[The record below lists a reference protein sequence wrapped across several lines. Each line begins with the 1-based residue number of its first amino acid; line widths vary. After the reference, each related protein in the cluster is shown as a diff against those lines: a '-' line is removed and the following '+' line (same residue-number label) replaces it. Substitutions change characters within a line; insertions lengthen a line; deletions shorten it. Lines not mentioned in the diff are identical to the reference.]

1 MRDVETVSLER
12 QRSALRAPARLARQ
26 LQMNWPPLLALLGV
40 GVLMTLATIYHYAIY
55 LPQPNQPHR
64 LTALDDVFALGV
76 VLLLGVV
83 GLGLGRRA
91 LRLFNVQ
98 ALSQVERGVLALGL
112 GWGLLILGTLALGLA
127 HLLFTWLIIALLGV
141 ALLLFWKDVWR
152 VLALMTGREGSSFL
166 RMVVPQTWFEW
177 ALAAVMA
184 IEMALLGTQ
193 ALTLPINPR
202 GWDLYTYHWAG
213 PQLFL
218 LHHAVYV
225 VPGWANIDFPINTEM
240 LNTLALAFD
249 APIAAVLTQMVFGLL
264 TVLLICSFLY
274 RHLGRLAA
282 WLGAALCMSSPLFI
296 GYLISGFVEPA
307 VAYYGV
313 ASLVVVLL
321 WLDRARVSGTPSGER
336 LLLLAGLFA
345 GFGVGAKYQAGEVLV
360 GIGALLVG
368 VAAIRSL
375 SAWREQGTGWPVL
388 RHFLLGMLLY
398 GSGVLLALFPWLL
411 RDWLLLGNPIYPFIW
426 GGAGWNASR
435 TQVATEWLAHWGPD
449 GPLWRR
455 LLEAFYRLF
464 RDNSHMDDPPYLAL
478 NGLLALAPVLVVV
491 ELLRAWKKLPG
502 WAAGASDGAMQG
514 IAWLVVAGGAYGV
527 WVVARTTSSRYA
539 MPWVL
544 LLVVP
549 AVIVLVR
556 LFQFCLKRRVALAL
570 LQLVV
575 LVLVL
580 QLGLLASLTF
590 WADAQPLP
598 LLIGQVSLRQW
609 EEEHLEQSSGYWQ
622 MVDYVNA
629 QIPDDAKLLLVGNGF
644 GYFLQGHD
652 YVDDSAEDWVPYLM
666 TAGQTPSD
674 TVRLLREQGF
684 TYLVYQEQNLQYII
698 HAYHATVLAQYLP
711 GFHHFLDTSLI
722 HMQTFEDYT
731 LYRIPAS

>member
-1 MRDVETVSLER
+1 MMNTRMVSLER
-12 QRSALRAPARLARQ
+12 QRSELLAPARLISQ
-26 LQMNWPPLLALLGV
+26 LKMKWPPLLALLGV

-76 VLLLGVV
+76 VLLLGLV

-98 ALSQVERGVLALGL
+98 AFSQVERGVLALGL
-112 GWGLLILGTLALGLA
+112 GWGLLSLGTLALGLA
-127 HLLFTWLIIALLGV
+127 HLLFAWLIMALLGV

-152 VLALMTGREGSSFL
+152 LLALLTARERYSLL
-166 RMVVPQTWFEW
+166 RPVAPQTLFEW
-177 ALAAVMA
+177 VLVVVMA
-184 IEMALLGTQ
+184 AEMALLGTQ
-193 ALTLPINPR
+193 ALTLPMYPR

-218 LHHAVYV
+218 LHHAVYI

-249 APIAAVLTQMVFGLL
+249 APIAAVLTQMGFGLL
-264 TVLLICSFLY
+264 AVLLICGFLF

-282 WLGAALCMSSPLFI
+282 WLGAALCLGSPLFT

-307 VAYYGV
+307 VAYYGL

-321 WLDRARVSGTPSGER
+321 WLDRARVSGTPSGAR

-345 GFGVGAKYQAGEVLV
+345 GFGVGAKYQAGETLV
-360 GIGALLVG
+360 GIGVLLAGVG
-368 VAAIRSL
+368 AIRSIT
-375 SAWREQGTGWPVL
+375 AWRRERIYLPTLW
-388 RHFLLGMLLY
+388 RFLLGMMLY
-398 GSGVLLALFPWLL
+398 GGGVLLALLPWLL
-411 RDWLLLGNPIYPFIW
+411 RDWLLLGNPIYPFVW

-435 TQVATEWLAHWGPD
+435 TQVATEWLAHWGPA

-478 NGLLALAPVLVVV
+478 NGLLVLAPLLVVV
-491 ELLRAWKKLPG
+491 ELLRSWKKLPVLVG
-502 WAAGASDGAMQG
+502 GASDEARQG
-514 IAWLVVAGGAYGV
+514 MMWLVVAGGAYAV
-527 WVVARTTSSRYA
+527 WVIARTTSSRYA

-549 AVIVLVR
+549 ATIVLVR
-556 LFQFCLKRRVALAL
+556 LFQVCLKRRAALVL

-580 QLGLLASLTF
+580 QSGLLASLTF
-590 WADAQPLP
+590 WANAQPLP
-598 LLIGQVSLRQW
+598 LLTGQVSLRQW

-629 QIPDDAKLLLVGNGF
+629 QVPDDAKLLLVGNGF
-644 GYFLQGHD
+644 GYFLQSHD

-666 TAGQTPSD
+666 TAEQTPSD
-674 TVRLLREQGF
+674 TVRLLRAQGF
-684 TYLVYQEQNLQYII
+684 TYLIYQEQNLQYII

-711 GFHHFLDTSLI
+711 GFHHFLETALI
-722 HMQTFEDYT
+722 RVQTFEDYT
-731 LYRIPAS
+731 LYRIPAA